1 MDMGIPR
8 QDSDRRVPSEHSKR
22 TIAHSRYEVADV
34 KPSAAGATRGPKFGG
49 KTMRVCVIERDHKP
63 LMDVR
68 NPGHVLAFADD
79 AKGVAAMKRRLNRYP
94 QNGSSPYYDAVLYER
109 IEPGPKEGVTA

>member
-1 MDMGIPR
+1 MKIKLDFKDVRFATTRNDMVGEIR
-8 QDSDRRVPSEHSKR
+8 WLIV
-22 TIAHSRYEVADV
+22 
-34 KPSAAGATRGPKFGG
+34 KFGG